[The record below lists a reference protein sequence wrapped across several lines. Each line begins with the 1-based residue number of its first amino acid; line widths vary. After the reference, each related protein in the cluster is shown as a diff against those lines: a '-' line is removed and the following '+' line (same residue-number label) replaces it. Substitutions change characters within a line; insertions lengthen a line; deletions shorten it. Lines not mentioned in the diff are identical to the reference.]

1 MFIIPQS
8 MMTQWMLQRPL
19 SSCSKNICMQ
29 QVDKGFW
36 CIEAVSL
43 CFIHHFCIYSS
54 LCISTVIWLCFCC
67 FFLGTKFSVTIFL
80 WRKCYIE
87 TGASV
92 VLFCFSEK
100 AVICDIRG
108 CQLPIVF
115 NICSCWW
122 QCDIIL
128 CEVSWLNRWANVS
141 QYTSSTTASIQET
154 GFLFLFFLIYIF
166 IYIYLKWFIHVGVW
180 SL

>member
-1 MFIIPQS
+1 MWEFPLWTYSVHGDKGLWKHLEYCMTAQSCNIGVPQVPGTS
-8 MMTQWMLQRPL
+8 LQ
-19 SSCSKNICMQ
+19 MQ
-29 QVDKGFW
+29 QVDKGFC
-36 CIEAVSL
+36 CIETVSL
-43 CFIHHFCIYSS
+43 CFIHHFCIYSC

-100 AVICDIRG
+100 TVICDIRG

-115 NICSCWW
+115 NICSCYMRTRASVAST
-122 QCDIIL
+122 
-128 CEVSWLNRWANVS
+128 VS
-141 QYTSSTTASIQET
+141 
-154 GFLFLFFLIYIF
+154 
-166 IYIYLKWFIHVGVW
+166 
-180 SL
+180 SLTVEW